1 MLVEIEKTRQVLGTA
16 IRMAGVGEAAVRIT
30 ELVKERVDHGID
42 GRETLSR
49 GVLEQRGDQID
60 SLW

>member
-1 MLVEIEKTRQVLGTA
+1 MLGEIEKTRQVLGTA
-16 IRMAGVGEAAVRIT
+16 IRMAGVGEAAVGIA
-30 ELVKERVDHGID
+30 ELVEERVDHGID

-49 GVLEQRGDQID
+49 RVFEQRRDQID

>member
-30 ELVKERVDHGID
+30 ELVKEGVDHGID

>member
-1 MLVEIEKTRQVLGTA
+1 MLGEIEKTRQVLGTA
-16 IRMAGVGEAAVRIT
+16 IRMAGVGEAAVRIA
-30 ELVKERVDHGID
+30 ELVEEWVDHGID

-49 GVLEQRGDQID
+49 RVFEQRRDQID